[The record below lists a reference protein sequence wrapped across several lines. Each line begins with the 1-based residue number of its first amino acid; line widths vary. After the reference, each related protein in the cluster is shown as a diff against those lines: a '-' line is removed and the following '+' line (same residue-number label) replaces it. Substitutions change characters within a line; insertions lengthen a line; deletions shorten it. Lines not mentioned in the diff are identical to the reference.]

1 LRNKELFVKETA
13 PVRVVGGRTVTPS
26 VTLPGLGILT
36 VQANP
41 SNCKVY
47 VDGEYLDV
55 TPVLGRSIAAGSHR
69 VKVVYVPDGTVREES
84 IVVKE
89 GEESRLMVRF

>member
-1 LRNKELFVKETA
+1 
-13 PVRVVGGRTVTPS
+13 
-26 VTLPGLGILT
+26 
-36 VQANP
+36 
-41 SNCKVY
+41 
-47 VDGEYLDV
+47 
-55 TPVLGRSIAAGSHR
+55 